1 MALSA
6 NVKVRTKVQ
15 PQRLN
20 LLVDDGAIH
29 IYEGAILA
37 YKSGDIGYVNL
48 AADELTSEFAG
59 IAVEEKNI
67 AAADNTTHG
76 TFTIEVI
83 PRGSGEYVELSVRSN
98 ITVANE
104 GDPVYMDGDD
114 YVDIASGIVSSVT
127 NGLVGIIRQFISTNK
142 AWVQLV
148 QHPIL

>member
-6 NVKVRTKVQ
+6 NKERQIKKS
-15 PQRLN
+15 PARIR
-20 LLVDDGAIH
+20 LLVDDGLVH
-29 IYEGAILA
+29 IYKGALLM
-37 YKSGDIGYVNL
+37 YKAGDIGYVVP

-59 IAVEEKNI
+59 IATEELSV

-76 TFTIEVI
+76 TYTIEVI
-83 PRGSGEYVELSVRSN
+83 PRGSGELVEMDITGN

-104 GDPVYMDGDD
+104 GDPVYMDHDGACDLAAG
-114 YVDIASGIVSSVT
+114 VVHTVT

-142 AWVQLV
+142 AWVQLT